1 MDDKALSM
9 RSLILESER
18 KKREKKRLFY
28 SVCFLRLVGDVV
40 EFSGFWSLRNS
51 KLSCDC
57 CQIVLSRT
65 TNEMKVIE
73 VNLKDGTQSISGSY
87 GIDTT

>member
-9 RSLILESER
+9 SSLSFER
-18 KKREKKRLFY
+18 EEKRLFY
-28 SVCFLRLVGDVV
+28 SVCSMRLVGDVV

-51 KLSCDC
+51 KHSCDC

-73 VNLKDGTQSISGSY
+73 VNLKDGTKSISGSY
-87 GIDTT
+87 GIDTS